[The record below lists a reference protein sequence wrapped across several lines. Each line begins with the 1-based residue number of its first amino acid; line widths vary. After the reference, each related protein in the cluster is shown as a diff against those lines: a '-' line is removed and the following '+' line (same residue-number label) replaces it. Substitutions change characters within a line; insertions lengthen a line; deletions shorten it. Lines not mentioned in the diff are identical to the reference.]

1 MSKRNVDEV
10 IRAALEWIDNDCDE
24 RTRGEAQQLVADAQ
38 HFNAAFSDM
47 LEFGTAG
54 LRGSVGPGPSQ
65 MNHAMIRITTWAV
78 GTHFERLEAAKGR
91 PVLLGY
97 DARLSSRGFAET
109 AAGVLAAMGLS
120 VRFFEEPVPTPLV
133 AYAQRRLNGCAGI
146 VVTASHNPKE
156 DNGYKLYGLDAIQIV
171 TPVDSEVAELMA
183 SAPPARDIQLVEDAL
198 SGQHPLVRPVD
209 ASLVDEYFA
218 DVEALRPRHGGAR
231 DLGIVY
237 TPVHGV
243 GGRFVEQALATA
255 GFTQVH
261 VVKEQAEPDG
271 NFPTAPK
278 PNPQDPIVL
287 GRAEA
292 LARECNASLVL
303 ANDPDADRLAVST
316 RDSSG
321 EYRALT
327 GNQIGILLAD
337 YVLSK
342 RDSLERGLV
351 ACSIVSTPMIE
362 RVARAY
368 GVHCETTFT
377 GFKWVWTAALDLQRE
392 QGCDFVFGFEEALG
406 YCVGQLVRDKD
417 GVSAALLFA
426 ELAAELADKG
436 ESVLDRMEQLY
447 RRHGLWV
454 SAQASVRKEPPQ
466 GALEIAEAMERVG
479 NAEPSDFDGI
489 AVTAKIDYRQGA
501 ETRPRWRADDD
512 LIQFDLEGGGRALVR
527 PSGTE
532 PLLKFYV
539 DLPSELG
546 EGVDVWAAEGPLQ
559 QRAKKIAD
567 ELKVLSGLTWP
578 KSE

>member
-1 MSKRNVDEV
+1 
-10 IRAALEWIDNDCDE
+10 
-24 RTRGEAQQLVADAQ
+24 
-38 HFNAAFSDM
+38 
-47 LEFGTAG
+47 
-54 LRGSVGPGPSQ
+54 

-78 GTHFERLEAAKGR
+78 GTYLERLQESKGR

-97 DARLSSRGFAET
+97 DARLSSKGFAET
-109 AAGVLAAMGLS
+109 AAGVLAALGLA
-120 VRFFEEPVPTPLV
+120 VRYFEEPVPTPLV
-133 AYAQRRLNGCAGI
+133 AYAQRRLSGCAGI
-146 VVTASHNPKE
+146 VITASHNPKE

-183 SAPPARDIQLVEDAL
+183 AAPPAKDIQMVENAL
-198 SGQHPLVRPVD
+198 TGQHPLVHPVD
-209 ASLVDEYFA
+209 ASLIDEYFA
-218 DVEALRPRHGGAR
+218 DVDGLRPKHGGAR
-231 DLGIVY
+231 DLSIVY

-243 GGRFVEQALATA
+243 GGRFVQQALATA
-255 GFTQVH
+255 GFSRVH
-261 VVKEQAEPDG
+261 LVEEQAEPDG

-278 PNPQDPIVL
+278 PNPQDPVVL

-292 LARECNASLVL
+292 LARDCNASLVL

-316 RDSSG
+316 RDSAG

-342 RDSLERGLV
+342 RAPADAGLV

-362 RVARAY
+362 RVAKAY

-377 GFKWVWTAALDLQRE
+377 GFKWVWTAALDLQR
-392 QGCDFVFGFEEALG
+392 QKNHDFVFGFEEALG

-426 ELAAELADKG
+426 ELAAELAEKG

-447 RRHGLWV
+447 RKHGLWV

-489 AVTAKIDYRQGA
+489 AVVSKLDYRRDA

-539 DLPSELG
+539 DLPSEISD
-546 EGVDVWAAEGPLQ
+546 EQDVWAAEGPLE

-567 ELKVLSGLTWP
+567 ELKALSGLSWP
-578 KSE
+578 KPD